1 MLETVKGKSW
11 SLPTVSQ
18 QSQPHSQLCPGY
30 LSFPAPGTSIHIR
43 ERPVGRHLSRSV
55 HCKGC
60 SPAGGV
66 SAGVARP
73 GLGRET
79 GKLAA
84 LALLEASLAEP

>member
-1 MLETVKGKSW
+1 MRA
-11 SLPTVSQ
+11 
-18 QSQPHSQLCPGY
+18 
-30 LSFPAPGTSIHIR
+30 FN
-43 ERPVGRHLSRSV
+43 SV

-66 SAGVARP
+66 SAGVVQP

-84 LALLEASLAEP
+84 LVLLEASLAEPWVGTGG